1 MTFVNHFNTKADLL
15 VERFRTIANGEITIN
30 LFNEFNHV
38 TLDVIALIAFGMNND
53 SINQKDAQ
61 LCKIISE
68 TLEIIQ
74 ETLFDPFYKVKFI

>member
-15 VERFRTIANGEITIN
+15 MERFRTIANGEITIN

-38 TLDVIALIAFGMNND
+38 TLDVIALIAFGMNID
-53 SINQKDAQ
+53 SINQKDTQ